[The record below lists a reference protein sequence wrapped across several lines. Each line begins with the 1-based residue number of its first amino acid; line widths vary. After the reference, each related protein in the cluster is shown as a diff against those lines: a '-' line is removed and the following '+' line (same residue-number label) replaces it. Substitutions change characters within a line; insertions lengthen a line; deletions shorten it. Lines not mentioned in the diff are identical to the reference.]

1 MCLLKTTIIM
11 EDNSVIQVET
21 DYEDVIFE
29 LTCNDNESKFYKVD
43 DCSLINK
50 DKILMVRKHFNVT
63 LPKEPKHLFTEGIYR

>member
-1 MCLLKTTIIM
+1 MKTTIIM
-11 EDNSVIQVET
+11 EDNSVIHVET

-29 LTCNDNESKFYKVD
+29 LTRDDNESKFYKLD

-63 LPKEPKHLFTEGIYR
+63 SPKETKHLFIEGIHR